1 MALAE
6 SEFIKFKGK
15 GFKFLWD
22 EIAPLE
28 DEIERTH
35 YFPRERFWQKFAEL
49 GFFGLNIPR
58 EYGGVGLSEVQYL
71 EFEKEWSKVHGGL
84 RVILHVHCGGND
96 CLLAANEEQK
106 KEYLPKLARGE
117 MSCAF
122 GLTEPDAG
130 TGRDTKSRARR
141 DGSNFILNG
150 RKHLITNADFADIFN
165 VVCWT
170 ELKSGD
176 FQISNL
182 LVERGRKGFTI
193 RDMKP
198 CMGCTGAYHG
208 RLNFNDCVVPVTNV
222 LGEEGKG
229 LEPSINMLNVSRVRI
244 SANALGT
251 MERCLDLAVEFAK
264 KRVTFGKAIAERQA
278 VQRYLAE
285 MALDIYALQC
295 VMADAGRKIDE
306 GKDIYLEANLCKML
320 SIEGG
325 RRVTDNA
332 LLTFGGVGYTREYPV
347 ERLYRDIRL
356 NWLEEATPTIHYL
369 VAARRVLDG
378 QRTYERFH
386 EEAVESPLERQIR
399 LG

>member
-1 MALAE
+1 
-6 SEFIKFKGK
+6 
-15 GFKFLWD
+15 
-22 EIAPLE
+22 
-28 DEIERTH
+28 
-35 YFPRERFWQKFAEL
+35 
-49 GFFGLNIPR
+49 
-58 EYGGVGLSEVQYL
+58 
-71 EFEKEWSKVHGGL
+71 
-84 RVILHVHCGGND
+84 
-96 CLLAANEEQK
+96 
-106 KEYLPKLARGE
+106 
-117 MSCAF
+117 
-122 GLTEPDAG
+122 
-130 TGRDTKSRARR
+130 
-141 DGSNFILNG
+141 
-150 RKHLITNADFADIFN
+150 
-165 VVCWT
+165 
-170 ELKSGD
+170 
-176 FQISNL
+176 
-182 LVERGRKGFTI
+182 
-193 RDMKP
+193 
-198 CMGCTGAYHG
+198 MGCTGAYHG